1 MSKWD
6 ILDAFHR
13 CNLHLSDFGKF
24 IYVVPTLP
32 ADPSVLPCINMVLP
46 MVWLN
51 SPDFFCATSETVAY
65 NANSYTLDPP
75 PPLWST
81 PPPPHGWGVQDLQRR
96 NSLS

>member
-51 SPDFFCATSETVAY
+51 SPDFFCATSETV
-65 NANSYTLDPP
+65 
-75 PPLWST
+75 
-81 PPPPHGWGVQDLQRR
+81 RR
-96 NSLS
+96 GCCAVGGLVRPSRVGGGA